1 MESSQD
7 DISSSKSWS
16 PKFLNGNKMDEDTPS
31 DERSSLLPKP
41 NGEERDV
48 YDLEDE
54 GSRWHL
60 IFLEFV

>member
-1 MESSQD
+1 MESRQD
-7 DISSSKSWS
+7 DTSSTKSWS
-16 PKFLNGNKMDEDTPS
+16 PKFLNGNKMDEDTPP

-41 NGEERDV
+41 NGEEHDV
-48 YDLEDE
+48 YLEDE